1 MQSQGKICILDIDIQ
16 GVQKVKSSTLPCKY
30 VFIAP
35 PSMEVLEN
43 RLRNRG
49 TESEENIRIRLAA
62 ATEELQYGVTAGNF
76 DAVIVN
82 NDIETAV
89 ADVIQHLKNSYP
101 SVSFEIES
109 KMSN

>member
-1 MQSQGKICILDIDIQ
+1 
-16 GVQKVKSSTLPCKY
+16 VKSSKLPCKY

-49 TESEENIRIRLAA
+49 TESEENILIRLATA
-62 ATEELQYGVTAGNF
+62 SQELQYGVTVGNF
-76 DAVIVN
+76 DAIIVN

-89 ADVIQHLKNSYP
+89 ADVIQHLRSSYP
-101 SVSFEIES
+101 SFDFDIGTNVS
-109 KMSN
+109 N